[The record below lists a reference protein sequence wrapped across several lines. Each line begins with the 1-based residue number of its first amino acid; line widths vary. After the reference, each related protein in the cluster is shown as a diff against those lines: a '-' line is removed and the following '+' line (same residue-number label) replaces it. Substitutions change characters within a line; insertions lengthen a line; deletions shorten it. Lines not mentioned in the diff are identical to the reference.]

1 MTQTITV
8 IDITAPIASNPVT
21 LNVECI
27 FDVPATDI
35 TVVTDEADNCT
46 AAPIVAWVSDVSDN
60 GTCPETITRTY
71 SVTDDCGNQTLV
83 TQTIIVNDVTA
94 PTASNP
100 AAVNIECIFDVPATD
115 ITVVTDEADN
125 CTAAPVVAWVSDVSD
140 NGTCPETITR
150 TYSVTDDCGNQTLVT
165 QTIIVNDITNPTAS
179 NPADITVPGGPA
191 PAPDV
196 TVVIDEADNCTA
208 APLVVWVSDV
218 SDNQPCPETIT
229 RTYSVTDDCGNTIT
243 VTQLIFITDPIMPTA
258 SNPAPITVECI
269 FDVPAQDITVVTD
282 EADNQ
287 GIPVVAW
294 VSDVS
299 DNGTCPEIIT
309 RTYSVTDVCNNQILV
324 TQTITVN
331 DITAPTASNPAT
343 VNVECIFDVPATD
356 ITVVTDEADNCTA
369 VPVVAWVSDV
379 SDNGTCPETITRT
392 YSVTDDC
399 GNQTLVTQSIF
410 VNDVTAPTASNPAT
424 VNVECIFDVPATD
437 ITVVTDEA
445 DNCTAAPLVAW
456 VSDVSDNGTCPETI
470 TRTYSVTD
478 DCGNQTLVTQTI
490 IVNDITNPTASNP
503 ADITVPGGPAPAPDV
518 TVVID
523 EADNCTAAPLVV
535 WVSDVSDNQPCPE
548 TITRT
553 YSVTDDCGNTI
564 TVTQLIF
571 ITDPIMPTASNPA
584 PITVECIFDVPAQ
597 DITVVTDEADNQG
610 ITVVAWVSDV
620 SDNGTCP
627 EIITRTYSVTD
638 VCNNQILVTQTIT
651 VNDITAPTASN
662 PATVNVECIFDV
674 PATDIAVVTDEADNC
689 TAVPVVAWVSDVSD
703 NGSCPETI
711 TRTYSI
717 TDDCGN
723 QTLVTQSIIVNDVT
737 APTASNPVAVNVECI
752 FDVPATDITVVT
764 DEADNCTAAPLVA
777 WVSDV
782 SDNGTCPETITR
794 TYSVT
799 DDCGNQTLVTQTIIV
814 NDITNPTASN
824 PIGVTVELFSQVP
837 ATDITVVTDEADNCT
852 AAPIVA
858 WLSDV
863 SDGGTCPEII
873 TRTYSVTDDCGN
885 SITVTQTITI
895 NDITN
900 PTASNPATINVECI
914 FDVPASDITIVT
926 DEADN
931 SGITTVAFVGD
942 VSDGNT
948 CPETITRTYSITDD
962 CGNQITVN
970 QTIIVNDVTAP
981 TGTAPANVT
990 VECINDVPPVPLSVS
1005 FVITD
1010 AMDNCTAVPTLDWV
1024 GDVSDGN
1031 TCPETITRTFSIT
1044 DDCGNQTLVDQL
1056 IIVNDVTAPTAS
1068 NPVAVNVECIF
1079 DVPAADITVVTNEAD
1094 NCTAAPLVAWV
1105 SDVSDN
1111 GTCPETITRTYSVTD
1126 DCGNQTLVTQTIIVN
1141 DITNPTASN
1150 PAAISVVSAATVP
1163 LPDPTVVIDEADNC
1177 TTNPI
1182 VAWVSDVSDGNVCN
1196 NEQITRT
1203 YSITDD
1209 CGNSITVTQ
1218 LITITAIYPTVTAG
1232 IDQTVCETESV
1243 TLTGTY
1249 SPATTVISWTAPVVD
1264 GVSFVPPVGTN
1275 TYTVTANNYECIT
1288 TDDVTII
1295 VNPLPLVSFTPDVN
1309 MGCEPVSV
1317 VFTNT
1322 STSGV
1327 ALNDCVW
1334 NMGDG
1339 TILNGCGN
1347 MNYTFNDPG
1356 YYTVGLTTTDANGCT
1371 NSISYPNLIYV
1382 EGYPVAD
1389 FTASEYTLNNLL
1401 IETEVEFTNQS
1412 SGAVTY
1418 LWEFGDGG
1426 MSIDADPSHF
1436 FETELAGSYTVM
1448 LVAYSGLGC
1457 ADTTYQTFT
1466 VTEELIFYVPNT
1478 FTPDGDMV
1486 NNTFQPIFTSGFDPF
1501 NFTMLIYNRWGEVV
1515 FETHDASIGWDGT
1528 YNGEYAQDG
1537 TYTWKIDFK
1546 SRINDKKYVKVG
1558 HVNMLR

>member
-1 MTQTITV
+1 
-8 IDITAPIASNPVT
+8 
-21 LNVECI
+21 
-27 FDVPATDI
+27 
-35 TVVTDEADNCT
+35 
-46 AAPIVAWVSDVSDN
+46 
-60 GTCPETITRTY
+60 
-71 SVTDDCGNQTLV
+71 
-83 TQTIIVNDVTA
+83 
-94 PTASNP
+94 
-100 AAVNIECIFDVPATD
+100 
-115 ITVVTDEADN
+115 
-125 CTAAPVVAWVSDVSD
+125 
-140 NGTCPETITR
+140 
-150 TYSVTDDCGNQTLVT
+150 
-165 QTIIVNDITNPTAS
+165 
-179 NPADITVPGGPA
+179 
-191 PAPDV
+191 
-196 TVVIDEADNCTA
+196 
-208 APLVVWVSDV
+208 
-218 SDNQPCPETIT
+218 
-229 RTYSVTDDCGNTIT
+229 
-243 VTQLIFITDPIMPTA
+243 
-258 SNPAPITVECI
+258 
-269 FDVPAQDITVVTD
+269 
-282 EADNQ
+282 
-287 GIPVVAW
+287 
-294 VSDVS
+294 
-299 DNGTCPEIIT
+299 
-309 RTYSVTDVCNNQILV
+309 VCNNQILV

-331 DITAPTASNPAT
+331 DITAPTASNP
-343 VNVECIFDVPATD
+343 V
-356 ITVVTDEADNCTA
+356 
-369 VPVVAWVSDV
+369 
-379 SDNGTCPETITRT
+379 
-392 YSVTDDC
+392 
-399 GNQTLVTQSIF
+399 
-410 VNDVTAPTASNPAT
+410 
-424 VNVECIFDVPATD
+424 
-437 ITVVTDEA
+437 
-445 DNCTAAPLVAW
+445 
-456 VSDVSDNGTCPETI
+456 
-470 TRTYSVTD
+470 
-478 DCGNQTLVTQTI
+478 
-490 IVNDITNPTASNP
+490 
-503 ADITVPGGPAPAPDV
+503 
-518 TVVID
+518 
-523 EADNCTAAPLVV
+523 
-535 WVSDVSDNQPCPE
+535 
-548 TITRT
+548 
-553 YSVTDDCGNTI
+553 
-564 TVTQLIF
+564 
-571 ITDPIMPTASNPA
+571 
-584 PITVECIFDVPAQ
+584 
-597 DITVVTDEADNQG
+597 
-610 ITVVAWVSDV
+610 
-620 SDNGTCP
+620 
-627 EIITRTYSVTD
+627 
-638 VCNNQILVTQTIT
+638 
-651 VNDITAPTASN
+651 
-662 PATVNVECIFDV
+662 TVNVECIFDV

-689 TAVPVVAWVSDVSD
+689 TAVPAVAWVSDVSD
-703 NGSCPETI
+703 NGTCPETI

-737 APTASNPVAVNVECI
+737 APTASNPVSVNVECI
-752 FDVPATDITVVT
+752 FDVPATDIMVVT

-858 WLSDV
+858 WVSDV
-863 SDGGTCPEII
+863 SNGGTCPEII

-885 SITVTQTITI
+885 SISVTQTITI

-900 PTASNPATINVECI
+900 PTASNPATVNVECI
-914 FDVPASDITIVT
+914 FDVPTSDITVVT

-942 VSDGNT
+942 VSDGNS
-948 CPETITRTYSITDD
+948 CPETITRTYSVTDD

-1056 IIVNDVTAPTAS
+1056 IIVNDITAPTAS
-1068 NPVAVNVECIF
+1068 NPVTVNVECIF
-1079 DVPAADITVVTNEAD
+1079 DVPATDITVVTNEAD

-1163 LPDPTVVIDEADNC
+1163 APDPIVVIDEADNC
-1177 TTNPI
+1177 TANPI

-1203 YSITDD
+1203 YSVTDD

-1218 LITITAIYPTVTAG
+1218 LITITAIYPTITAG
-1232 IDQTVCETESV
+1232 VDQTVCENQPV
-1243 TLTGTY
+1243 TLTGTF

-1264 GVSFVPPVGTN
+1264 GVGFVPPVGTN
-1275 TYTVTANNYECIT
+1275 NYTLTANNYECIT

-1295 VNPLPLVSFTPDVN
+1295 VNPLPVVSFTPDVN

-1327 ALNDCVW
+1327 SLVDCIW
-1334 NMGDG
+1334 TMGDG

-1347 MNYTFNDPG
+1347 MNYTYNDPG

-1371 NSISYPNLIYV
+1371 NSVSYPNLIYV

-1412 SGAVTY
+1412 TGAVTY

-1436 FETELAGSYTVM
+1436 FVTELAGSYTVM

-1466 VTEELIFYVPNT
+1466 VTEELIFFVPNT

-1486 NNTFQPIFTSGFDPF
+1486 NNTFQPVFTSGFDPF